1 MPAILL
7 LSNFTSNYIISIMA
21 KDSSVWKKVGIA
33 AVALIIILV
42 VAKKAGWIGS
52 GDEVKVSTDK
62 VELKDITETVSAS
75 GKVQP
80 EVEIKITAD
89 VSGEIV
95 DLFVKEGDVVKK
107 GTLLCRINPEI
118 YLSTLDRAQ
127 AAVSGSEANL
137 SSSKSRLAQAES
149 QLKKAELTYNRN
161 KALFEDKAISPQEF
175 EAVKSAYEVAKAEV
189 DASKMAI
196 ASSSFNV
203 KSSQASLKESK
214 ENLNKTNIYAPVDG
228 TVSKLSKEK
237 GERVVGTNMME
248 GTEILRLANLNEMEV
263 NVDVSESDIVR
274 VSRGDTAD
282 IEIDAYLGRKFKGVV
297 TEVANSAT
305 VSGTL
310 STDQV
315 TNFTVKA
322 RILRDSYT
330 DLLKDKPKDF
340 SPFRPGMSTTVDI
353 LTNKVSNVV
362 VVPIQAV
369 TTRDTTKMT
378 NKKTV
383 ELQGKTIT
391 KKDTKEVVMHEC
403 VFVIKDGKAKLQ
415 VVKVGIQDNM
425 NIQILEG
432 LKVGDVVITSPFNAV
447 SKTLKDG
454 DKVKV
459 VSKDELFEKVK
470 Q

>member
-1 MPAILL
+1 
-7 LSNFTSNYIISIMA
+7 MA

-33 AVALIIILV
+33 AIALIIILV

-137 SSSKSRLAQAES
+137 SSSKSRLTQSES

-189 DASKMAI
+189 DAAKMAI
-196 ASSSFNV
+196 AASSFNV

-322 RILRDSYT
+322 RIIRESYA

-353 LTNKVSNVV
+353 ITNKVSNVV

-383 ELQGKTIT
+383 ELQGKSIT

-415 VVKVGIQDNM
+415 VVKAGIQDNM
-425 NIQILEG
+425 NIQILDG
-432 LKVGDVVITSPFNAV
+432 LKVGDAVITSPFNAV

-470 Q
+470 